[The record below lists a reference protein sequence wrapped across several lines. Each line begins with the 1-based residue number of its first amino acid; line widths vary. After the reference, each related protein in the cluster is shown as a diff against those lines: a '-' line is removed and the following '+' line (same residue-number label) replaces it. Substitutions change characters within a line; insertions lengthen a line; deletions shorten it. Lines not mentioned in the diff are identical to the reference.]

1 MLTVHRCE
9 EDTRYID
16 NDKFLMCPVCKIPL
30 EAWEGAAV
38 SFESNNGDDYLGDDN
53 E

>member
-16 NDKFLMCPVCKIPL
+16 NDKFLMCPVCKLTL
-30 EAWEGAAV
+30 ESWEGEMIN
-38 SFESNNGDDYLGDDN
+38 FESNNGDDYESND
-53 E
+53 